1 MSRGGVTLELQRY
14 PKVATQYYTFI
25 NALAKLHL
33 RALVT
38 LEPPIFAAIVNTI
51 RQGLDS
57 IGNTHMSPVD
67 TQQPDSPYSP
77 QTHMLP
83 DMTIATLSSGTMD
96 CMATHYVEH
105 AARPEGTTQRAL
117 RAQVAAQPTL
127 FASFASTM

>member
-1 MSRGGVTLELQRY
+1 MELQRY

-57 IGNTHMSPVD
+57 IGNSHAHMSTVD

-77 QTHMLP
+77 QTHTCCP